1 MTWFYAT
8 SVTVAN
14 GQTVVAVNSGDDI
27 QLAQSAGGLIVG
39 TQPAV
44 EIKRTFLDGS
54 SNKKIELTKP
64 WPYGTQ
70 TNQPA
75 MAFPTD
81 GDLAA
86 ATAVLKQLID
96 GFTLATQAEAQ
107 GGTDNTKPMTAL
119 RVKQAMDALLGSAA
133 KLTATV
139 AINDAT
145 SGRVLRVGDFG
156 FAGGSVPTPDLDA
169 LGGAAGIYRQEQPTS
184 GIAYSAT
191 LHMSSGDGR
200 QQLTI
205 DRQGG
210 RLAFRGS
217 PSMTPSAGG
226 WWPWREVYHTGNILG
241 QVRSPLDDYSGASAI
256 IERGANANG
265 EYVKFADG
273 TAFAW
278 GRAIVTGVSINP
290 AGRGNSASGYLC
302 DPVMPTVIYDRVLNL
317 GQRALYDAGN
327 SLIYSVEAAST
338 AGLPIILNLGSRP
351 ADTWPRL
358 DEIGITVA
366 VKVDYFWF
374 AAGRWR

>member
-27 QLAQSAGGLIVG
+27 QLAQSAGGLIIG

-54 SNKKIELTKP
+54 NNKKIELSKP

-107 GGTDNTKPMTAL
+107 AGTENTKPMTAL

-145 SGRVLRVGDFG
+145 SGRALRVGDFG
-156 FAGGSVPTPDLDA
+156 IAGGSVPTPDLDA

-217 PSMTPSAGG
+217 PSMTPNSDG

-241 QVRSPLDDYSGASAI
+241 QVRSPLGDSSGASAI
-256 IERGANANG
+256 IERGENANG

-273 TAFAW
+273 TMICRFTTAPIYGTVTNDVANNLVYSSAIAWYFPAAFASTPSCFYTPGPSNFNSGPITW
-278 GRAIVTGVSINP
+278 PTGVVKL
-290 AGRGNSASGYLC
+290 GVAS
-302 DPVMPTVIYDRVLNL
+302 PTVLNDSQIYVTFSKVGGTL
-317 GQRALYDAGN
+317 A
-327 SLIYSVEAAST
+327 SVQCLA
-338 AGLPIILNLGSRP
+338 
-351 ADTWPRL
+351 
-358 DEIGITVA
+358 
-366 VKVDYFWF
+366 F
-374 AAGRWR
+374 GRWRA